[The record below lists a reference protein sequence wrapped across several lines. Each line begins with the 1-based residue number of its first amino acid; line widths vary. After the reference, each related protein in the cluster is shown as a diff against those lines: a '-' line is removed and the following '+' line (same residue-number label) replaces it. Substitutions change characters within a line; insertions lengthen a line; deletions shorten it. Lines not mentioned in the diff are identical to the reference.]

1 MNDDEDDE
9 VTKELYENVNVNLGY
24 KDTEMTNVDQGASE
38 QQNVSQESGFE
49 QVEEDAH
56 VTLTLVLDTQKA
68 DKLVQSSYVS
78 SDFISKLLNLENP
91 SPSDNEIASLMET
104 IDRHAMAVPE
114 IRSGFTTTIPP
125 PPLFFNPLPQQT
137 TPTPTPTTSE
147 TITSFPL
154 LLDFSSV
161 FRFND

>member
-1 MNDDEDDE
+1 MMNDDEDDE
-9 VTKELYENVNVNLGY
+9 VTKELYEDVNVNLGNE
-24 KDTEMTNVDQGASE
+24 DTKMTDDDQA
-38 QQNVSQESGFE
+38 
-49 QVEEDAH
+49 
-56 VTLTLVLDTQKA
+56 
-68 DKLVQSSYVS
+68 
-78 SDFISKLLNLENP
+78 
-91 SPSDNEIASLMET
+91 DNEIASLMET
-104 IDRHAMAVPE
+104 SARHAMAVPE